1 MNQLVT
7 HMASTLILRKTHAKT
22 TQRGFTLQT
31 ERNRE
36 LRAKEFLE
44 MTMGGIL
51 IRMINVD
58 S

>member
-1 MNQLVT
+1 M
-7 HMASTLILRKTHAKT
+7 
-22 TQRGFTLQT
+22 QRPHKGGFTLQT

-36 LRAKEFLE
+36 LKAKEFLE

-58 S
+58 SQ